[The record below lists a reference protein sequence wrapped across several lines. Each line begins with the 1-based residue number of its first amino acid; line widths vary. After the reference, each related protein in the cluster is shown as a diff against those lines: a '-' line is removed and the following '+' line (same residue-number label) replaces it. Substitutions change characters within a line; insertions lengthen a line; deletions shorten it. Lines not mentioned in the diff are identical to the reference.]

1 MSRVYP
7 AAGGVKSGDFPALG
21 SGACVLKRE
30 ENTAVFSAALEELDL
45 NSRKPAYKLV
55 IVESPAKARTISKFL
70 GRNYKVEASQGHVR
84 DLPKSQLGVDV
95 EHDFEPKYI
104 TIRGRGEVLERIR
117 KEAKGA
123 KSIILATDP
132 DREGE
137 AISWHLATILGID
150 PESECRVEFNE
161 ITEKTVKSA
170 IKQPRAVNM
179 QLVNAQ
185 QARRLLD
192 RLVGYKISPLLWV
205 KIKKGLS
212 AGRVQSVATR
222 MVVDREHEIEQFE
235 PEEYWYVD
243 AELRAGG
250 KQLHARLIA
259 LDGERVSLSD
269 QAQADAAK
277 ARVEQGGFVIRS
289 VKRGEKRKHPAPP
302 FTTSNLQQEASRK
315 LGFTTAKT
323 MQIAQQLY
331 EGVDI
336 EGRGTLGLISYIRT
350 DSVRLSDEAVA
361 AAREAIAARYGAEYV
376 PEKPNV
382 YKGRKSAQDAHEAI
396 RPANIDLR
404 PEEIKASLTKDQ
416 FNLYK
421 LVYLRFVACQMAD
434 ALYETQQIEIA
445 SESGAVLRSS
455 AERLK
460 FAGFTAVY
468 EEGTDDAP
476 AQDEAQAGAMA
487 DVNEGD
493 KAELLGDEATQHF
506 TQAPPRYTEA
516 SLVRALEEKGIGRP
530 STYAPTI
537 STILARGYVMREKK
551 QLFPTELGIMITN
564 MMEEYFADIVDIAFT
579 AGMEE
584 QLDEVEEGKL
594 DWHKVLSD
602 FYGPFEKTLEN
613 AEAKIEKVEIKDE
626 VSDVPCD
633 KCGAM
638 MVYKL
643 GRYGRFLACPN
654 FPDCRNTKAIQIEID
669 APCPKCG
676 GKLLQKTSRKGRKFY
691 GCERYPEC
699 DFVSWEMPVREKCP
713 KCGSY
718 MTLSRTK
725 KGDFYVCANE
735 TCRERIP
742 APQEENE

>member
-1 MSRVYP
+1 MS
-7 AAGGVKSGDFPALG
+7 SQ
-21 SGACVLKRE
+21 
-30 ENTAVFSAALEELDL
+30 
-45 NSRKPAYKLV
+45 KPAHKLV

-70 GRNYKVEASQGHVR
+70 GRTYKVEASNGHVR

-95 EHDFEPKYI
+95 EHGFEPKYI

-117 KEAKGA
+117 KEARSA
-123 KSIILATDP
+123 KSVILATDP

-150 PESECRVEFNE
+150 PASACRVEFNE

-170 IKQPRAVNM
+170 IKQPRTINM
-179 QLVNAQ
+179 ELVDAQ
-185 QARRLLD
+185 QARRVLD

-222 MVVDREHEIEQFE
+222 MIVDREQEIETFV
-235 PEEYWYVD
+235 PEEYWHVQ
-243 AELRAGG
+243 AQLRSGQA
-250 KQLHARLIA
+250 QLSARLVS
-259 LDGERVSLSD
+259 LDGERVALSSA
-269 QAQADAAK
+269 AQAEE
-277 ARVEQGGFVIRS
+277 ARARIARGGFVIRS
-289 VKRGEKRKHPAPP
+289 VKRGERRKHPAPP

-350 DSVRLSDEAVA
+350 DSVRLSDEAVSGV
-361 AAREAIAARYGAEYV
+361 RAIIGERYGADYV

-396 RPANIDLR
+396 RPANIELR
-404 PEEIKASLTKDQ
+404 PEDIKASLSRDQ
-416 FNLYK
+416 FNLYR

-434 ALYETQQIEIA
+434 AVYETQQIEIA
-445 SESGAVLRSS
+445 SDSGVVLRSS
-455 AERLK
+455 AERMV
-460 FAGFTAVY
+460 FAGFTAIY
-468 EEGTDDAP
+468 EEGRDDAG
-476 AQDEAQAGAMA
+476 QEDDVSQALCNVTEGAA
-487 DVNEGD
+487 AAVESTEGV
-493 KAELLGDEATQHF
+493 QHF

-537 STILARGYVMREKK
+537 STILARGYAMREKK
-551 QLFPTELGIMITN
+551 QLFPTELGVMITD
-564 MMEEYFADIVDIAFT
+564 MMKEHFADIVDIAFT
-579 AGMEE
+579 ASMEE
-584 QLDEVEEGKL
+584 KLDEVEEGKRP
-594 DWHKVLSD
+594 WKQVISD
-602 FYGPFEKTLEN
+602 FYGPFEQTLER
-613 AEAKIEKVEIKDE
+613 AEAEIEKVEIKDE
-626 VSDVPCD
+626 VSDVVCD

-643 GRYGRFLACPN
+643 GRFGRFLACPN
-654 FPDCRNTKAIQIEID
+654 FPECRNTKTIQVEID
-669 APCPKCG
+669 APCPVCG
-676 GKLLQKTSRKGRKFY
+676 GKLLEKTSRKGRKFY

-699 DFVSWEMPVREKCP
+699 DFVSWEMPVRERCP
-713 KCGSY
+713 KCGGYMVLKRGRKGESY
-718 MTLSRTK
+718 YL
-725 KGDFYVCANE
+725 CANE
-735 TCRERIP
+735 ACREKVA
-742 APQEENE
+742 APQNEEE

>member
-1 MSRVYP
+1 MS
-7 AAGGVKSGDFPALG
+7 
-21 SGACVLKRE
+21 
-30 ENTAVFSAALEELDL
+30 T
-45 NSRKPAYKLV
+45 RKPSYKLV

-70 GRNYKVEASQGHVR
+70 GRSYKVEASQGHVR

-150 PESECRVEFNE
+150 PESACRVEFNE
-161 ITEKTVKSA
+161 ITEKTVKNA
-170 IKQPRAVNM
+170 IKEPRAVNM

-222 MVVDREHEIEQFE
+222 MVVDREQEIEQFE

-243 AELRAGG
+243 AQLRAGG
-250 KQLHARLIA
+250 KQLQARLIS
-259 LDGERVSLSD
+259 LDGERVTLSD
-269 QAQADAAK
+269 AEQANEAK
-277 ARVEQGGFVIRS
+277 ARVEKGGFVIRS
-289 VKRGEKRKHPAPP
+289 VKRGERRKHPAAP

-323 MQIAQQLY
+323 MQVAQQLY

-361 AAREAIAARYGAEYV
+361 AAREMISERYGEQFV

-396 RPANIDLR
+396 RPTNLELR

-416 FNLYK
+416 YNLYR

-445 SESGAVLRSS
+445 SDSGVVLRSS

-476 AQDEAQAGAMA
+476 NQDEHGSSLMA
-487 DVNEGD
+487 DVSEGD
-493 KAELLGDEATQHF
+493 HAELLSDEATQHF
-506 TQAPPRYTEA
+506 TQAPARYTEA

-613 AEAKIEKVEIKDE
+613 AESKIEKVEIKDE

-654 FPDCRNTKAIQIEID
+654 FPECRNTKAIQVEID

-699 DFVSWEMPVREKCP
+699 DFVSWDMPVGEKCP

-718 MTLSRTK
+718 MTLSHTK

-735 TCRERIP
+735 NCRERVA
-742 APQEENE
+742 APQKEENE

>member
-1 MSRVYP
+1 M
-7 AAGGVKSGDFPALG
+7 
-21 SGACVLKRE
+21 
-30 ENTAVFSAALEELDL
+30 N
-45 NSRKPAYKLV
+45 NRKPAYKLV

-70 GRNYKVEASQGHVR
+70 GRTYKVEASNGHVR

-95 EHDFEPKYI
+95 EHGFEPKYI
-104 TIRGRGEVLERIR
+104 TIRGRGDVLERIR

-150 PESECRVEFNE
+150 PQSACRVEFNE
-161 ITEKTVKSA
+161 ITEKTVKSS
-170 IKQPRAVNM
+170 IKTPRQINM
-179 QLVNAQ
+179 QLVDAQ
-185 QARRLLD
+185 QARRVLD
-192 RLVGYKISPLLWV
+192 RLVGYKISPLLWA

-222 MVVDREHEIEQFE
+222 MVVDREHEIETFE
-235 PEEYWYVD
+235 PEEYWHVS
-243 AELRAGG
+243 ATLRSGA
-250 KQLHARLIA
+250 QRMEARLYA
-259 LDGERVSLSD
+259 LDGKRVQID
-269 QAQADAAK
+269 NAQQAEAAR
-277 ARVEQGGFVIRS
+277 ARIEQGSFTIKS
-289 VKRGEKRKHPAPP
+289 VKRSERRKHPAPP

-350 DSVRLSDEAVA
+350 DSVRLSEEAVA
-361 AAREAIAARYGAEYV
+361 GAREMIAERYGAEFV

-396 RPANIDLR
+396 RPANLDLR
-404 PEEIKASLTKDQ
+404 PEDIKASLTRDQ
-416 FNLYK
+416 FNLYR

-434 ALYETQQIEIA
+434 AVYETQQIEVA
-445 SESGAVLRSS
+445 SASGVTLRCTG
-455 AERLK
+455 ERMK

-468 EEGTDDAP
+468 EEGRDEPEEETAGGMMDVQEGSEAKVEATD
-476 AQDEAQAGAMA
+476 
-487 DVNEGD
+487 
-493 KAELLGDEATQHF
+493 ATQHF
-506 TQAPPRYTEA
+506 TQAPSRYTEA

-551 QLFPTELGIMITN
+551 QLFPTELGVMITD
-564 MMEEYFADIVDIAFT
+564 MMKEYFSDIVDIAFT

-584 QLDEVEEGKL
+584 QLDDVEAGKRQWREVISE
-594 DWHKVLSD
+594 
-602 FYGPFEKTLEN
+602 FYGPFEKTLEH
-613 AEAKIEKVEIKDE
+613 AEQSIEKVEIKDE
-626 VSDVPCD
+626 VSDVVCD
-633 KCGAM
+633 QCGAM

-643 GRYGRFLACPN
+643 GRFGRFLACPN
-654 FPDCRNTKAIQIEID
+654 FPACRNTKAIQVEIA

-676 GKLLQKTSRKGRKFY
+676 GKLLEKTSRKGRKFY

-699 DFVSWEMPVREKCP
+699 DFVSWEMPVEQKCP
-713 KCGSY
+713 KCGGY
-718 MTLSRTK
+718 MVFKRGK
-725 KGDFYVCANE
+725 KENYYLCANE
-735 TCRERIP
+735 ACREKIP
-742 APQEENE
+742 APAEDEEKE

>member
-1 MSRVYP
+1 MS
-7 AAGGVKSGDFPALG
+7 
-21 SGACVLKRE
+21 
-30 ENTAVFSAALEELDL
+30 T
-45 NSRKPAYKLV
+45 RKPSYKLV

-70 GRNYKVEASQGHVR
+70 GRSYKVEASQGHVR

-150 PESECRVEFNE
+150 PESACRVEFNE
-161 ITEKTVKSA
+161 ITEKTVKNS
-170 IKQPRAVNM
+170 IKEPRAVNM

-222 MVVDREHEIEQFE
+222 MVVDREQEIEQFE

-243 AELRAGG
+243 AQLRAGD
-250 KQLHARLIA
+250 KQLQARLIS
-259 LDGERVSLSD
+259 LDGERVTLSD
-269 QAQADAAK
+269 AEQANEAK
-277 ARVEQGGFVIRS
+277 ARVEKGGFVIRS
-289 VKRGEKRKHPAPP
+289 VKRGERRKHPAAP

-323 MQIAQQLY
+323 MQVAQQLY

-361 AAREAIAARYGAEYV
+361 AAREMISERYGEQFV

-396 RPANIDLR
+396 RPTNLELR
-404 PEEIKASLTKDQ
+404 PEDIKASLTKDQ
-416 FNLYK
+416 YNLYR

-445 SESGAVLRSS
+445 SDSGVVLRSS

-476 AQDEAQAGAMA
+476 NQDEHGSSLMA
-487 DVNEGD
+487 DVSEGD
-493 KAELLGDEATQHF
+493 HAELLSDEATQHF
-506 TQAPPRYTEA
+506 TQAPARYTEA

-551 QLFPTELGIMITN
+551 QLFPTELGVMITD
-564 MMEEYFADIVDIAFT
+564 MMKEYFADIVDIAFT

-613 AEAKIEKVEIKDE
+613 AESKIEKVEIKDE

-654 FPDCRNTKAIQIEID
+654 FPECRNTKAIQVEID

-699 DFVSWEMPVREKCP
+699 DFVSWDMPVSEKCP

-718 MTLSRTK
+718 MTLSHTK

-735 TCRERIP
+735 NCRERVA
-742 APQEENE
+742 APQKEENE

>member
-1 MSRVYP
+1 MS
-7 AAGGVKSGDFPALG
+7 
-21 SGACVLKRE
+21 
-30 ENTAVFSAALEELDL
+30 T
-45 NSRKPAYKLV
+45 RKPSYKLV

-70 GRNYKVEASQGHVR
+70 GRSYKVEASQGHVR

-150 PESECRVEFNE
+150 PESACRVEFNE
-161 ITEKTVKSA
+161 ITEKTVKNA
-170 IKQPRAVNM
+170 IKEPRAVNM

-222 MVVDREHEIEQFE
+222 MVVDREQEIEQFE

-243 AELRAGG
+243 AQLRAGG
-250 KQLHARLIA
+250 KQLQARLIS
-259 LDGERVSLSD
+259 LDGERVILSD
-269 QAQADAAK
+269 AEQANEAK
-277 ARVEQGGFVIRS
+277 ARVEKGGFVIRS
-289 VKRGEKRKHPAPP
+289 VKRGERRKHPAAP

-323 MQIAQQLY
+323 MQVAQQLY

-361 AAREAIAARYGAEYV
+361 AAREMIAERYGEQFV

-396 RPANIDLR
+396 RPTNLELR
-404 PEEIKASLTKDQ
+404 PEDIKASLTKDQ
-416 FNLYK
+416 YNLYR

-445 SESGAVLRSS
+445 SDSGVVLRSS
-455 AERLK
+455 AERIK

-468 EEGTDDAP
+468 EEGTDDVP
-476 AQDEAQAGAMA
+476 NQDEQGSSLMA
-487 DVNEGD
+487 DVSEGD
-493 KAELLGDEATQHF
+493 HAELLSDEATQHF
-506 TQAPPRYTEA
+506 TQAPARYTEA

-551 QLFPTELGIMITN
+551 QLFPTELGIMITD
-564 MMEEYFADIVDIAFT
+564 MMKEYFADIVDIAFT

-613 AEAKIEKVEIKDE
+613 AESKIEKVEIKDE

-654 FPDCRNTKAIQIEID
+654 FPECRNTKAIQVEID

-699 DFVSWEMPVREKCP
+699 DFVSWDMPVSEKCP

-718 MTLSRTK
+718 MTLSHTK

-735 TCRERIP
+735 NCRERVA
-742 APQEENE
+742 APQKEENE

>member
-1 MSRVYP
+1 MS
-7 AAGGVKSGDFPALG
+7 
-21 SGACVLKRE
+21 
-30 ENTAVFSAALEELDL
+30 T
-45 NSRKPAYKLV
+45 RKPSYKLV

-70 GRNYKVEASQGHVR
+70 GRSYKVEASQGHVR

-150 PESECRVEFNE
+150 PESACRVEFNE
-161 ITEKTVKSA
+161 ITEKTVKNA
-170 IKQPRAVNM
+170 IKEPRAVNM

-222 MVVDREHEIEQFE
+222 MVVDREQEIEQFE

-243 AELRAGG
+243 AQLRAGG
-250 KQLHARLIA
+250 KQLQARLIS
-259 LDGERVSLSD
+259 LDGERVTLSD
-269 QAQADAAK
+269 AEQANEAK
-277 ARVEQGGFVIRS
+277 ARVEKGGYVIRS
-289 VKRGEKRKHPAPP
+289 VKRGERRKHPAAP

-323 MQIAQQLY
+323 MQVAQQLY

-361 AAREAIAARYGAEYV
+361 AAREMISERYGEQFV

-396 RPANIDLR
+396 RPTNLELR
-404 PEEIKASLTKDQ
+404 PEDIKASLTKDQ
-416 FNLYK
+416 YNLYR

-445 SESGAVLRSS
+445 SDSGVVLRSS

-468 EEGTDDAP
+468 EEGTDDTP
-476 AQDEAQAGAMA
+476 NQDEHGSSLMA
-487 DVNEGD
+487 DVSEGD
-493 KAELLGDEATQHF
+493 HAELLSDEATQHF
-506 TQAPPRYTEA
+506 TQAPARYTEA

-613 AEAKIEKVEIKDE
+613 AESKIEKVEIKDE

-654 FPDCRNTKAIQIEID
+654 FPECRNTKAIQIEID

-699 DFVSWEMPVREKCP
+699 DFVSWDMPVSEKCP

-718 MTLSRTK
+718 MMLSHTK

-735 TCRERIP
+735 NCRERVA
-742 APQEENE
+742 APQKEENE

>member
-1 MSRVYP
+1 MS
-7 AAGGVKSGDFPALG
+7 
-21 SGACVLKRE
+21 
-30 ENTAVFSAALEELDL
+30 T
-45 NSRKPAYKLV
+45 RKPSYKLV

-70 GRNYKVEASQGHVR
+70 GRSYKVEASQGHVR

-150 PESECRVEFNE
+150 PESACRVEFNE
-161 ITEKTVKSA
+161 ITEKTVKNA
-170 IKQPRAVNM
+170 IKEPRAVNM

-222 MVVDREHEIEQFE
+222 MVVDREQEIEQFE

-243 AELRAGG
+243 AQLRAGG
-250 KQLHARLIA
+250 KQLQARLIS
-259 LDGERVSLSD
+259 LDGERVTLSD
-269 QAQADAAK
+269 AEQANEAK
-277 ARVEQGGFVIRS
+277 ARVEKGGFVIRS
-289 VKRGEKRKHPAPP
+289 VKRGERRKHPAAP

-323 MQIAQQLY
+323 MQVAQQLY

-361 AAREAIAARYGAEYV
+361 AAREMIAERYGEQFV

-396 RPANIDLR
+396 RPTNLELR

-416 FNLYK
+416 YNLYR

-445 SESGAVLRSS
+445 SDSGVVLRSS

-468 EEGTDDAP
+468 EEGTDDVP
-476 AQDEAQAGAMA
+476 NQDEHGSSLMA
-487 DVNEGD
+487 DVREGD
-493 KAELLGDEATQHF
+493 HAELLSDEATQHF
-506 TQAPPRYTEA
+506 TQAPARYTEA

-613 AEAKIEKVEIKDE
+613 AESKIEKVEIKDE

-654 FPDCRNTKAIQIEID
+654 FPECRNTKAIQVEID

-699 DFVSWEMPVREKCP
+699 DFVSWDMPVSEKCP

-718 MTLSRTK
+718 MTLSHTK

-735 TCRERIP
+735 NCRERVA
-742 APQEENE
+742 APQKEENE

>member
-1 MSRVYP
+1 
-7 AAGGVKSGDFPALG
+7 
-21 SGACVLKRE
+21 
-30 ENTAVFSAALEELDL
+30 
-45 NSRKPAYKLV
+45 V

-70 GRNYKVEASQGHVR
+70 GRTYKVEASNGHVR

-95 EHDFEPKYI
+95 ENGFEPKYI

-137 AISWHLATILGID
+137 AISWHLAHILGID
-150 PESECRVEFNE
+150 PDSACRVEFNE

-170 IKQPRAVNM
+170 IKTPRKINRE
-179 QLVNAQ
+179 LVDSQ
-185 QARRLLD
+185 QVRRILD
-192 RLVGYKISPLLWV
+192 RLVGYKISPLLWA

-222 MVVDREHEIEQFE
+222 MVCDRETEIDTFE
-235 PEEYWYVD
+235 PEEYWHVE
-243 AELRAGG
+243 AQVKACGQ
-250 KQLHARLIA
+250 KIAARLHSIGGVKA
-259 LDGERVSLSD
+259 AISGGE
-269 QAQADAAK
+269 QAEEAK
-277 ARVEQGGFVIRS
+277 AMIEKGSFAIKT
-289 VKRGEKRKHPAPP
+289 VKRGERRKHPAPP

-331 EGVDI
+331 EGVDVA
-336 EGRGTLGLISYIRT
+336 GHGTVGLISYIRT
-350 DSVRLSDEAVA
+350 DSVRLSDDAVA
-361 AAREAIAARYGAEYV
+361 SARAAIAARYGEHYL
-376 PEKPNV
+376 PEKANV

-396 RPANIDLR
+396 RPTYIELR
-404 PEEIKASLTKDQ
+404 PEDVKASLSRDQ

-434 ALYETQQIEIA
+434 AVYETQQIEI
-445 SESGAVLRSS
+445 EGDNGVLLR
-455 AERLK
+455 AGGEKLK

-468 EEGTDDAP
+468 EEGRDE
-476 AQDEAQAGAMA
+476 QDEEKVSARLMDVTEGAEA
-487 DVNEGD
+487 KIE
-493 KAELLGDEATQHF
+493 ETTATQHF

-551 QLFPTELGIMITN
+551 QLYPTELGVMITDV
-564 MMEEYFADIVDIAFT
+564 MKEYFADIVDIAFT
-579 AGMEE
+579 AGMEQ
-584 QLDEVEEGKL
+584 QLDEVEEGEL
-594 DWHKVLSD
+594 DWRKVLEE
-602 FYGPFEKTLEN
+602 FYGPFEKTLEH
-613 AEAKIEKVEIKDE
+613 AEASIEKIEIKDE
-626 VSDVPCD
+626 ESDVVCD

-643 GRYGRFLACPN
+643 GRFGRFLACPN
-654 FPDCRNTKAIQIEID
+654 FPDCRNTKAIQVEIA
-669 APCPKCG
+669 APCPRCG
-676 GKLLQKTSRKGRKFY
+676 GKLLEKTSRKGRKFY

-699 DFVSWEMPVREKCP
+699 EFVSWEMPVADKCP
-713 KCGSY
+713 KCGGY
-718 MTLSRTK
+718 MVFKRGK
-725 KGDFYVCANE
+725 KGENYHVCVNE
-735 TCRERIP
+735 NCRERIV
-742 APQEENE
+742 AVANEDENE

>member
-1 MSRVYP
+1 MS
-7 AAGGVKSGDFPALG
+7 
-21 SGACVLKRE
+21 
-30 ENTAVFSAALEELDL
+30 T
-45 NSRKPAYKLV
+45 RKPSYKLV

-70 GRNYKVEASQGHVR
+70 GRSYKVEASQGHVR

-150 PESECRVEFNE
+150 PESACRVEFNE
-161 ITEKTVKSA
+161 ITEKTVKNA
-170 IKQPRAVNM
+170 IKEPRAVNM

-185 QARRLLD
+185 QARRVLD

-222 MVVDREHEIEQFE
+222 MVVDREQEIEQFE

-243 AELRAGG
+243 AQLRAGG
-250 KQLHARLIA
+250 KQLQARLIS
-259 LDGERVSLSD
+259 LDGERVTLSD
-269 QAQADAAK
+269 AEQANEAK
-277 ARVEQGGFVIRS
+277 ARVEKGGFVIRS
-289 VKRGEKRKHPAPP
+289 VKRGERRKHPAAP

-323 MQIAQQLY
+323 MQVAQQLY

-361 AAREAIAARYGAEYV
+361 AAREMISERYGEQFV

-396 RPANIDLR
+396 RPTNLELR
-404 PEEIKASLTKDQ
+404 PEDIKASLTKDQ
-416 FNLYK
+416 YNLYR

-445 SESGAVLRSS
+445 SDSGVVLRSS

-476 AQDEAQAGAMA
+476 NQDEHGSSLMA
-487 DVNEGD
+487 DVSEGD
-493 KAELLGDEATQHF
+493 HAELLSDEATQHF
-506 TQAPPRYTEA
+506 TQAPARYTEA

-551 QLFPTELGIMITN
+551 QLFPTELGVMITD
-564 MMEEYFADIVDIAFT
+564 MMKEYFADIVDIAFT

-613 AEAKIEKVEIKDE
+613 AESKIEKVEIKDE

-654 FPDCRNTKAIQIEID
+654 FPECRNTKAIQVEID

-699 DFVSWEMPVREKCP
+699 DFVSWDMPVSEKCP

-718 MTLSRTK
+718 MTLSHTK

-735 TCRERIP
+735 NCRERVA
-742 APQEENE
+742 APQKEENE

>member
-1 MSRVYP
+1 MS
-7 AAGGVKSGDFPALG
+7 
-21 SGACVLKRE
+21 
-30 ENTAVFSAALEELDL
+30 T
-45 NSRKPAYKLV
+45 RKPSYKLV

-70 GRNYKVEASQGHVR
+70 GRSYKVEASQGHVR

-150 PESECRVEFNE
+150 PESACRVEFNE
-161 ITEKTVKSA
+161 ITEKTVKNA
-170 IKQPRAVNM
+170 IKEPRAVNM

-222 MVVDREHEIEQFE
+222 MVVDREQEIEQFE

-243 AELRAGG
+243 AQLRAGG
-250 KQLHARLIA
+250 KQLQARLIS
-259 LDGERVSLSD
+259 LDGERVTLSD
-269 QAQADAAK
+269 AEQANEAK
-277 ARVEQGGFVIRS
+277 ARVEKGGFVIRS
-289 VKRGEKRKHPAPP
+289 VKRGERRKHPTAP

-323 MQIAQQLY
+323 MQVAQQLY

-361 AAREAIAARYGAEYV
+361 AAREMIAERYGEQFV

-396 RPANIDLR
+396 RPTNLELR

-416 FNLYK
+416 YNLYR

-434 ALYETQQIEIA
+434 ALYETQQIEIT
-445 SESGAVLRSS
+445 SDSGVVLRSS

-476 AQDEAQAGAMA
+476 NQDEHGSSLMA
-487 DVNEGD
+487 DVSEGD
-493 KAELLGDEATQHF
+493 HAELLSDEATQHF
-506 TQAPPRYTEA
+506 TQAPARYTEA

-613 AEAKIEKVEIKDE
+613 AESKIEKVEIKDE

-654 FPDCRNTKAIQIEID
+654 FPECRNTKAIQVEID

-699 DFVSWEMPVREKCP
+699 DFVSWDMPVSEKCP

-718 MTLSRTK
+718 MTLSHTK

-735 TCRERIP
+735 NCRERVA
-742 APQEENE
+742 APQKEENE

>member
-1 MSRVYP
+1 MTQVSRQAP
-7 AAGGVKSGDFPALG
+7 RFGGIAL
-21 SGACVLKRE
+21 
-30 ENTAVFSAALEELDL
+30 N
-45 NSRKPAYKLV
+45 NRKPAYKLV

-70 GRNYKVEASQGHVR
+70 GRTYKVEASNGHVR

-95 EHDFEPKYI
+95 ENGFEPKYI
-104 TIRGRGEVLERIR
+104 TIRGRGDVLERIR
-117 KEAKGA
+117 KEARGA
-123 KSIILATDP
+123 KSVILATDP

-150 PESECRVEFNE
+150 PQSACRVEFNE

-170 IKQPRAVNM
+170 IKTPRQINM
-179 QLVNAQ
+179 QLVDAQ
-185 QARRLLD
+185 QARRVLD
-192 RLVGYKISPLLWV
+192 RLVGYKISPLLWA

-222 MVVDREHEIEQFE
+222 MIVDREHEIETFE
-235 PEEYWYVD
+235 PEEYWHVG
-243 AELRAGG
+243 ATLRSGA
-250 KQLHARLIA
+250 QRMEARLYA
-259 LDGERVSLSD
+259 LDGQRAQTVNE
-269 QAQADAAK
+269 QQAAQAR
-277 ARVEQGGFVIRS
+277 ARIEQGGFTIKS
-289 VKRGEKRKHPAPP
+289 VKRSERRKHPAPP

-350 DSVRLSDEAVA
+350 DSVRLSEEAVA
-361 AAREAIAARYGAEYV
+361 GAREMIAERYGAEFV

-396 RPANIDLR
+396 RPANLELR
-404 PEEIKASLTKDQ
+404 PEDIKASLTRDQ
-416 FNLYK
+416 FNLYR

-434 ALYETQQIEIA
+434 AIYETQQIEVA
-445 SESGAVLRSS
+445 SDSGVSLRCTG
-455 AERLK
+455 ERMK

-468 EEGTDDAP
+468 EEGR
-476 AQDEAQAGAMA
+476 DEPEEEAAGGMM
-487 DVNEGD
+487 DVQEGGEA
-493 KAELLGDEATQHF
+493 KVEETSATQHF

-516 SLVRALEEKGIGRP
+516 SLVRTLEEKGIGRP

-551 QLFPTELGIMITN
+551 QLFPTELGVMITD
-564 MMEEYFADIVDIAFT
+564 MMKEYFSDIVDIAFT

-584 QLDEVEEGKL
+584 QLDDVEAGKRQWREVISE
-594 DWHKVLSD
+594 
-602 FYGPFEKTLEN
+602 FYGPFEKTLEH
-613 AEAKIEKVEIKDE
+613 AEQSIEKVEIKDE
-626 VSDVPCD
+626 VSDVVCD
-633 KCGAM
+633 QCGAM

-643 GRYGRFLACPN
+643 GRFGRFLACPN
-654 FPDCRNTKAIQIEID
+654 FPACRNTKAIQVEIA

-676 GKLLQKTSRKGRKFY
+676 GKLLEKTSRKGRKFY

-699 DFVSWEMPVREKCP
+699 DFVSWEMPVEQKCP
-713 KCGSY
+713 KCGGY
-718 MTLSRTK
+718 MVFKRGK
-725 KGDFYVCANE
+725 KENYYLCANE
-735 TCRERIP
+735 ACREKIP
-742 APQEENE
+742 APAEDEEKE

>member
-1 MSRVYP
+1 MS
-7 AAGGVKSGDFPALG
+7 
-21 SGACVLKRE
+21 
-30 ENTAVFSAALEELDL
+30 T
-45 NSRKPAYKLV
+45 RKPSYKLV

-70 GRNYKVEASQGHVR
+70 GRSYKVEASQGHVR

-150 PESECRVEFNE
+150 PESACRVEFNE
-161 ITEKTVKSA
+161 ITEKTVKNA
-170 IKQPRAVNM
+170 IKEPRAVNM

-222 MVVDREHEIEQFE
+222 MVVDREQEIEQFE

-243 AELRAGG
+243 AQLRAGG
-250 KQLHARLIA
+250 KQLQARLIS
-259 LDGERVSLSD
+259 LDGERVTLSD
-269 QAQADAAK
+269 AEQANEAK
-277 ARVEQGGFVIRS
+277 AHVEKGGFVIRS
-289 VKRGEKRKHPAPP
+289 VKRGERRKHPAAP

-323 MQIAQQLY
+323 MQVAQQLY

-361 AAREAIAARYGAEYV
+361 AAREMISERYGEQFV

-396 RPANIDLR
+396 RPTNLELR

-416 FNLYK
+416 YNLYR

-445 SESGAVLRSS
+445 SDSDVVLRSS

-468 EEGTDDAP
+468 EEGTDDVP
-476 AQDEAQAGAMA
+476 NQDEHGSSLMA
-487 DVNEGD
+487 DVSEGD
-493 KAELLGDEATQHF
+493 RAELLSDEATQHF
-506 TQAPPRYTEA
+506 TQAPARYTEA

-551 QLFPTELGIMITN
+551 QLFPTELGIMITD
-564 MMEEYFADIVDIAFT
+564 MMKEYFADIVDIAFT

-613 AEAKIEKVEIKDE
+613 AESKIEKVEIKDE

-654 FPDCRNTKAIQIEID
+654 FPECRNTKAIQVEID

-699 DFVSWEMPVREKCP
+699 DFVSWDMPVSEKCP

-718 MTLSRTK
+718 MTLSHTK

-735 TCRERIP
+735 NCRERVA
-742 APQEENE
+742 APQKEENE

>member
-1 MSRVYP
+1 M
-7 AAGGVKSGDFPALG
+7 
-21 SGACVLKRE
+21 
-30 ENTAVFSAALEELDL
+30 
-45 NSRKPAYKLV
+45 
-55 IVESPAKARTISKFL
+55 
-70 GRNYKVEASQGHVR
+70 
-84 DLPKSQLGVDV
+84 
-95 EHDFEPKYI
+95 
-104 TIRGRGEVLERIR
+104 
-117 KEAKGA
+117 
-123 KSIILATDP
+123 
-132 DREGE
+132 
-137 AISWHLATILGID
+137 
-150 PESECRVEFNE
+150 
-161 ITEKTVKSA
+161 
-170 IKQPRAVNM
+170 
-179 QLVNAQ
+179 
-185 QARRLLD
+185 
-192 RLVGYKISPLLWV
+192 

-222 MVVDREHEIEQFE
+222 MVVDREQEIEQFE

-243 AELRAGG
+243 ANLRAGG
-250 KQLHARLIA
+250 KQLHARLLS
-259 LDGERVSLSD
+259 LDGQRVSLSD
-269 QAQADAAK
+269 AEQAAAAK

-361 AAREAIAARYGAEYV
+361 AAREAIEARYGAEYV

-382 YKGRKSAQDAHEAI
+382 YKGRQSAQDAHEAI

-404 PEEIKASLTKDQ
+404 PEEIKASLTRDQ

-434 ALYETQQIEIA
+434 AVYETQQIEIA

-468 EEGTDDAP
+468 EESTDDAP
-476 AQDEAQAGAMA
+476 AQDEEQSSLMA

-493 KAELLGDEATQHF
+493 KAELLDDEATQHF

-613 AEAKIEKVEIKDE
+613 AESKIEKVEIKDE

-654 FPDCRNTKAIQIEID
+654 FPECRNTKAIQIEID

-699 DFVSWEMPVREKCP
+699 DFVSWEMPVKEKCP

-742 APQEENE
+742 APQSEENE